1 MTDRILKWKNLTEEI
16 TSGWIEYYFQLSEE
30 DIKYGIDYDWVAG
43 DVGGV
48 FEFTDYWFSFSNV
61 LDCYKYK
68 ISREQ
73 LFSWYDWCLENQSV
87 NISLVR
93 YILSPQEK
101 KEQEEKHLAE
111 LKERVESAK
120 KEFET
125 ALENYG
131 K

>member
-1 MTDRILKWKNLTEEI
+1 MEDRILEWRNLTDEI
-16 TSGWIEYYFQLSEE
+16 TSGWIEYYFQLMKE
-30 DIKYGIDYDWVAG
+30 DVRYGIDYDWAAG

-48 FEFTDYWFSFSNV
+48 FEFADYWFSFSNV

-73 LFSWYDWCLENQSV
+73 LFSWYDWCLENPSV
-87 NISLVR
+87 NISLAKF
-93 YILSPQEK
+93 IISPQERR
-101 KEQEEKHLAE
+101 EQEEKHLLE
-111 LKERVESAK
+111 LEERVKSAQE
-120 KEFET
+120 EFDK